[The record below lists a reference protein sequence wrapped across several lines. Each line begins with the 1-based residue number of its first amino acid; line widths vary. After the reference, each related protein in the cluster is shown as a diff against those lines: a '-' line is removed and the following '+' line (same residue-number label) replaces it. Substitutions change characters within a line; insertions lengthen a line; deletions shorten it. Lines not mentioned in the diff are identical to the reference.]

1 MAHMIPP
8 RPRNYVPSS
17 EEGIIFDALEKL
29 PSDYWVVHSYRFL
42 NIDNDKNL
50 EREIDFVVFN
60 KSKGFLC
67 IEAKHGRIYSEEGLW
82 FYENGNLMSHSE
94 GPFVQAST
102 AKHELMNKLKNY
114 SCFKDILK
122 RCTFRH
128 AVWMHSYEQE
138 EINKFLKLPE
148 TDIKL
153 VLTKDDL
160 ADPTSKI
167 ESIFS
172 IPFYKKT
179 SDGRNVE
186 VKTSLSDKEGEAII
200 NQIICPKFKVLTA
213 AKPNIKFSDIVFYH
227 MLEEQARVLDFL
239 VGQRSVAICG
249 AAGTGKTLLGVE
261 EAKRLSLDGKKVL
274 YLCFNRLLNKELND
288 SYKIDNVDFYTISE
302 FCYEKTGNYNN
313 YTRLNE
319 IIFEQMVENT
329 FPYDGVIIDEGQDFG
344 IKDIEESQLLQ
355 TFMEGLLQKED
366 SVFFIFYDR
375 MQCVHNTD
383 LPSVIGNCDSKITL
397 YRNCRN
403 TKHIGQSSIN
413 PLDAPDR
420 KRITFLNELSGDAV
434 NLHFC
439 SSEKVIKKLDELIAK
454 YKDTK
459 TIILTCSTESQSII
473 SSYIHKESDYSYYKN
488 TKFTTCRKFKGLE
501 SDTVILIDLVP
512 ETFKGE
518 NKQLFYVGSSR
529 AKLNLEMITSMN
541 DHQCLTALNNLNYQ
555 KIRQNKLKVCMA
567 LALKANCLENM
578 D

>member
-82 FYENGNLMSHSE
+82 FYENGDLMPHSE

-102 AKHELMNKLKNY
+102 AKHELMNKIKKNQN
-114 SCFKDILK
+114 FRDIIK

-128 AVWMHSYEQE
+128 AVWMHSYERN
-138 EINKFLKLPE
+138 EIEKNLKLPE
-148 TDIKL
+148 SDSRL

-160 ADPTSKI
+160 KDPTKTI
-167 ESIFS
+167 ENMFN

-179 SDGRNVE
+179 PDGQSFE
-186 VKTSLSDKEGEAII
+186 VKTNLSDNEGEAII
-200 NQIICPKFKVLTA
+200 NQIICPTFKILSA
-213 AKPNIKFSDIVFYH
+213 AKPNIKFSDIIFYH
-227 MLEEQARVLDFL
+227 MLEEQSRVLDFL

-249 AAGTGKTLLGVE
+249 AAGTGKTLLAVE
-261 EAKRLSLDGKKVL
+261 ESKRLSMAGKKVL
-274 YLCFNRLLNKELND
+274 YLCFNQLLRNELFD
-288 SYKIDNVDFYTISE
+288 SYKLPNVEFYTISKY
-302 FCYEKTGNYNN
+302 CREKTGDFEDYDA
-313 YTRLNE
+313 LNE
-319 IIFEQMVENT
+319 LIFEQIVEKQ
-329 FPYDGVIIDEGQDFG
+329 FPYDAVIIDEGQDFG
-344 IKDIEESQLLQ
+344 IRDIEKSDILKTLR
-355 TFMEGLLQKED
+355 EGLLEIED
-366 SVFFIFYDR
+366 SVFYIFYDR
-375 MQCVHNTD
+375 MQCVHNSD
-383 LPSVIGNCDSKITL
+383 LPSVIDNCDSKITL
-397 YRNCRN
+397 YKNCRN

-413 PLDAPDR
+413 PLDAQDK
-420 KRITFLNELSGDAV
+420 KRITFLNELTGDAV

-439 SSEKVIKKLDELIAK
+439 SSDNVIRKIDELIKK
-454 YKDTK
+454 YKDSK
-459 TIILTCSTESQSII
+459 TIILTCATESTSCIANYVQ
-473 SSYIHKESDYSYYKN
+473 KDKDYSYYNK

-501 SDTVILIDLVP
+501 ADTVILIDITP

-529 AKLNLEMITSMN
+529 AKLNLEMITTMS
-541 DHQCLTALNNLNYQ
+541 DEDCLIALQNLDCK
-555 KIRQNKLKVCMA
+555 KIRQNKLKLSLA
-567 LALKANCLENM
+567 LELKANYIENN
-578 D
+578 